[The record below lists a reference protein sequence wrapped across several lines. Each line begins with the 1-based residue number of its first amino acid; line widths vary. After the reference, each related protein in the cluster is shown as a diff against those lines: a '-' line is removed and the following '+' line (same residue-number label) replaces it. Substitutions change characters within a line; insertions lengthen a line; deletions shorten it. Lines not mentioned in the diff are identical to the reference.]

1 MNKVSI
7 NGKTYT
13 APDGVSVSV
22 INNKVYFNGKLAE
35 DFNDWKEKNIEI
47 KVEGNCKE
55 VKADAGNITVE
66 GNVEGDA
73 SSDAGN
79 ITVRGDIKGNAK
91 TDCGNIKAH
100 HIFGNA
106 NTDCGNINGASK
118 IKAFG
123 NFRSSVQQSNNVT
136 VCNTKGLFK
145 NLMSK
150 LDFFNE

>member
-35 DFNDWKEKNIEI
+35 DFNNWKEKNIEI

-106 NTDCGNINGASK
+106 STDCGNINGASK

-123 NFRSSVQQSNNVT
+123 NFGSSVQQSNNIT

>member
-1 MNKVSI
+1 MNKVNI

-13 APDGVSVSV
+13 APDGCSVSV

-66 GNVEGDA
+66 GNVEGD
-73 SSDAGN
+73 
-79 ITVRGDIKGNAK
+79 IKCDTIESINTK

-118 IKAFG
+118 IC
-123 NFRSSVQQSNNVT
+123 NCESSINSSNVT

>member
-13 APDGVSVSV
+13 APDGCSVSV

-47 KVEGNCKE
+47 KIEGNCNE
-55 VKADAGNITVE
+55 VKADAGNINVNGDVN
-66 GNVEGDA
+66 GNA

-79 ITVRGDIKGNAK
+79 ITVKGNVKGNAI

-100 HIFGNA
+100 HIFGKA
-106 NTDCGNINGASK
+106 STDCGNIDGVCS
-118 IKAFG
+118 FG
-123 NFRSSVQQSNNVT
+123 NNSPNISGNGNVVHCSNKNWIR
-136 VCNTKGLFK
+136 
-145 NLMSK
+145 NLME
-150 LDFFNE
+150 DIFG

>member
-1 MNKVSI
+1 MNKVTI
-7 NGKTYT
+7 NGRTYT
-13 APDGVSVSV
+13 APDGCSVSV

-35 DFNDWKEKNIEI
+35 DFSDWKEKNIEI

-55 VKADAGNITVE
+55 VKTDAGNITVE
-66 GNVEGDA
+66 GNVECDVDSA
-73 SSDAGN
+73 TGN
-79 ITVRGDIKGNAK
+79 ITIRGDIKGNAK

-118 IKAFG
+118 PWNYG
-123 NFRSSVQQSNNVT
+123 SSINSNNVT

>member
-1 MNKVSI
+1 MNTVNI

-22 INNKVYFNGKLAE
+22 INKKVYFNGKLAE
-35 DFNDWKEKNIEI
+35 DFKDWKEKKIEI
-47 KVEGNCKE
+47 IIEGNCKE
-55 VKADAGNITVE
+55 IKCDSGNITIN

-79 ITVRGDIKGNAK
+79 ITVKGDVKGNAK

-106 NTDCGNINGASK
+106 STDCGNVNGNMRISS
-118 IKAFG
+118 FG
-123 NFRSSVQQSNNVT
+123 NFSSNIRGYNNTIVT
-136 VCNTKGLFK
+136 HTKK
-145 NLMSK
+145 NWLK
-150 LDFFNE
+150 TLIEDIFD

>member
-1 MNKVSI
+1 MNKVFV

-13 APDGVSVSV
+13 APDGCSVSV
-22 INNKVYFNGKLAE
+22 RNNKVYFNGKLAE

-47 KVEGNCKE
+47 KIVGNCNE

-79 ITVRGDIKGNAK
+79 ITIRGDVKGNAN

-100 HIFGNA
+100 HIFGRA
-106 NTDCGNINGASK
+106 STDCGNIDGVCS
-118 IKAFG
+118 FG
-123 NFRSSVQQSNNVT
+123 NNSPNISGNGNVVHCKRNN
-136 VCNTKGLFK
+136 NWIKQLFK
-145 NLMSK
+145 EIF
-150 LDFFNE
+150 D

>member
-13 APDGVSVSV
+13 APDGCSVSV

-118 IKAFG
+118 LWNHG
-123 NFRSSVQQSNNVT
+123 SSINSNNVT

>member
-13 APDGVSVSV
+13 APDGCSVSV

-106 NTDCGNINGASK
+106 STDCGNINGASK

-123 NFRSSVQQSNNVT
+123 NFGSSVQQSNNVT